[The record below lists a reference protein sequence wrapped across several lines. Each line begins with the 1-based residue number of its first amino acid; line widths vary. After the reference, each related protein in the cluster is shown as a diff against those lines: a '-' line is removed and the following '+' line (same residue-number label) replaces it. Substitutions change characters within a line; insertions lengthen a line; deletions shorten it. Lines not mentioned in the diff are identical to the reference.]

1 MVDDDKN
8 SNGCSLLSHE
18 IHRPDN
24 DFVMARIEI
33 NSAPALYGTK
43 CTERPVHHHW
53 PPRCNWL
60 FMFTGSTLFLHQQRK
75 ANTGYNS
82 PIPRLSKTRWFR
94 MLCCVEFHSLS
105 LFLRQLQVHDPP
117 SLPNAVDGAPV
128 VWSWCNLSCTTSS
141 ASSMDRMIDVQCDPI
156 SSEPRLKVLKLGLC
170 SVCALDNST

>member
-1 MVDDDKN
+1 MISRTRFVNKNLGYPFIQSRNNKIDKKEPANLKAPHSKKLLVFRCDLRTRNWYSIKCLIGVYWKSGGTSGGIDGDKN

-82 PIPRLSKTRWFR
+82 PIPRLS
-94 MLCCVEFHSLS
+94 LS
-105 LFLRQLQVHDPP
+105 
-117 SLPNAVDGAPV
+117 
-128 VWSWCNLSCTTSS
+128 
-141 ASSMDRMIDVQCDPI
+141 VQ
-156 SSEPRLKVLKLGLC
+156 
-170 SVCALDNST
+170 N